1 MDTTIAIGQGAGLAL
16 ACGLVSLLPL
26 GIGAIAA
33 LLGLLPGALTA
44 YEGFQLA
51 AASIVLGV
59 ADAAVPLPLPA
70 RAQAAL
76 AALGGGAVC
85 ELAAG
90 DRLPW
95 APIALGAAL
104 GVLGWWAVSRMLEG
118 ARNGG
123 GTVSGVAIIAGGM
136 GLLVGGIALIPLVGY
151 LLAPAAAWF
160 GWRSRKVADRK
171 YAGLRVLR

>member
-1 MDTTIAIGQGAGLAL
+1 MDTAIAIGQGVGLAV

-26 GIGAIAA
+26 AIGAGAA
-33 LLGLLPGALTA
+33 LLGLLPGALSV
-44 YEGFQLA
+44 YEGVGLA
-51 AASIVLGV
+51 AASIVAGV

-70 RAQAAL
+70 RAQAAF

-95 APIALGAAL
+95 APIALGAVL
-104 GVLGWWAVSRMLEG
+104 GVLGWWAVTRMLDG
-118 ARNGG
+118 ARTGG
-123 GTVSGVAIIAGGM
+123 GTVSGVAMIAGGL
-136 GLLVGGIALIPLVGY
+136 GLAVGAIALVPFVGY
-151 LLAPAAAWF
+151 LLVPGAAWF